1 MILPARLAATAVLV
15 AMAGPALAH
24 HSYSMFDR
32 ARTDTVTGTVKSFE
46 MINPHGWL
54 TVITRD
60 AQGRTREWAVET
72 GGAGQ
77 MGRAGWTADALS
89 EGDKVSV
96 TIHPM
101 KDGSNSGQLVSA
113 LLPNGKTLR
122 GFPGV

>member
-1 MILPARLAATAVLV
+1 MLLAL
-15 AMAGPALAH
+15 AGPAVAH

-32 ARTDTVTGTVKSFE
+32 ARTETVTGTVKSFE

-54 TVITRD
+54 TVVTRD
-60 AQGRTREWAVET
+60 VQGKAREWAVET
-72 GGAGQ
+72 GGPGQ
-77 MGRAGWTADALS
+77 MGRAGWTAGTLS
-89 EGDKVSV
+89 AGDKVSL

-101 KDGSNSGQLVSA
+101 RDGSNSGQLVSA